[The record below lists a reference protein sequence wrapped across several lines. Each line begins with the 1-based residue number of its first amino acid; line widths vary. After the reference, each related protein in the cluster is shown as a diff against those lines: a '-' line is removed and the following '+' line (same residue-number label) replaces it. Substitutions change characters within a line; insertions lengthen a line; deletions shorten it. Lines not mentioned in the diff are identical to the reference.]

1 MPSKIGSIEFGIL
14 PPEKIRKLAKVEITK
29 PDLYDRG
36 GYPVE
41 DGVMD
46 PRLGVID
53 PGMRC
58 RTCGGSVGTCTGHY
72 GYIDLSKPVIHVRYA
87 KVIYKLLRA
96 TCEKCKRPLGD
107 EEEIEE
113 MDDPLYKLY
122 LAKRKK
128 CPHCGA
134 EQDKI
139 KFDKPHTFRKG
150 GDILTPVEIR
160 EWLEEI
166 SDEDVEKFNLGGGR
180 PEWLVITQLLVPPVT
195 MRPSITLE
203 SGERSEDDLTHKL
216 VDIIRINQRLS
227 DNVDIGA
234 PDFIIEDLWELLQY
248 HVSTFFDNSL
258 SGVPQARHRSGR
270 PLRTLTQR
278 LKGKEGRFRGNLSG
292 KRVDFS
298 SRTVISPDSHL
309 SINEV
314 GVPIKVAKELTV
326 PVRANDRNISN
337 LRSIV
342 KKGPNTLGGA
352 NYIVRPDGRK
362 KKITDENKD
371 ELAEEIEVG
380 YKVERHLQ
388 DGDPVLF
395 NRQPSLHRMSIMAH
409 RVRVMP
415 WKTFRLNLCVCPPYN
430 ADFDGD
436 EMNLH
441 VPQTKE
447 AQTEAEE
454 LMLVQKHIRSPRYGG
469 PIVGCIQDHI
479 SGLYLLTQDGT
490 TLNKGSAVQLLSN
503 IDVEVEIDKDEV
515 TGKELFSYLLPNDLN
530 MKYRPNSYTEDDEW
544 VRIKDGELKEGVIDV
559 NSVGDGDG
567 QLLAKI
573 EKIYGDERA
582 KDFLNQVSSLG
593 IKYLGMR
600 GFSIGITDSDISDS
614 ANKKIDKAI
623 QKSKKKSEELIQ
635 DFEKGNIE
643 KLPGQSLRETLETNI
658 MMSLREALNET
669 SGIIEG
675 DLEKDNPAVVMALS
689 GARGS
694 LINLT
699 QIAGL
704 VGQETI
710 QGKRITR
717 GYKNRTLSYFQEGD
731 LTPQAHG
738 FVQSSFKD
746 GLTPYEFVYD
756 AMNGREGLMDKS
768 LRTRHSG
775 YMYRRLVNALQDFK
789 VEYDGT
795 VRDNRKVMIQ
805 FTPAEDGIDPKKS
818 DWGEINIERI
828 AEDVVGE

>member
-14 PPEKIRKLAKVEITK
+14 PPEKVRKLAKVEITK

-58 RTCGGSVGTCTGHY
+58 RTCGGSVGSCTGHY

-96 TCEKCKRPLGD
+96 TCEECKRPLGD
-107 EEEIEE
+107 EEEVAE

-134 EQDKI
+134 EQEKI
-139 KFDKPHTFRKG
+139 KFDKPHAFRKG
-150 GDILTPVEIR
+150 GNIITPVEIR

-166 SDEDVEKFNLGGGR
+166 SDEDVENFKLKGGR

-314 GVPIKVAKELTV
+314 GVPISVAKELTV
-326 PVRANDRNISN
+326 PVRANDRNISH
-337 LRSIV
+337 LRSVV
-342 KKGPNTLGGA
+342 KKGPNELGGA
-352 NYIVRPDGRK
+352 NYIIRPDGRK
-362 KKITDENKD
+362 KKVTDENKD
-371 ELAEEIEVG
+371 ELAEEIEIG

-490 TLNKGSAVQLLSN
+490 TLDKRSAVQLLSN
-503 IDVEVEIDKDEV
+503 IDVEVEIVEDEI
-515 TGKELFSYLLPNDLN
+515 TGKELFSYLLPDDLN

-544 VRIKDGELKEGVIDV
+544 VRIKNGELVEGVVDV

-600 GFSIGITDSDISDS
+600 GFSIGITDSDISNS
-614 ANKKIDKAI
+614 ADKGIDKAI
-623 QKSKKKSEELIQ
+623 QKSKEKSEELIK
-635 DFEKGNIE
+635 DFEKGNME

-675 DLEKDNPAVVMALS
+675 DLENDNPAVVMALS

-775 YMYRRLVNALQDFK
+775 YMYRRLVNALQDLK

-805 FTPAEDGIDPKKS
+805 FTPAEDGVDPKKS